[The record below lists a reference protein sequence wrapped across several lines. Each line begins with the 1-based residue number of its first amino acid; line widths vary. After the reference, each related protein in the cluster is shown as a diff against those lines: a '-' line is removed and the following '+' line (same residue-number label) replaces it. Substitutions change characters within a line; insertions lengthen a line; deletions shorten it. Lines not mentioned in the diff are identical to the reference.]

1 MDEVDVSAVEVVAA
15 ADVLGIEN
23 RLWKRFIAVVVILT
37 FLNEVITNTYTSGTE
52 YLTLTLTTVG
62 RLVCLYD
69 SPNQEG

>member
-23 RLWKRFIAVVVILT
+23 RLLKRFIAVAVILT
-37 FLNEVITNTYTSGTE
+37 FLYEVISNTYTSGTE
-52 YLTLTLTTVG
+52 YLNLPLTTLG
-62 RLVCLYD
+62 RSVCQYD